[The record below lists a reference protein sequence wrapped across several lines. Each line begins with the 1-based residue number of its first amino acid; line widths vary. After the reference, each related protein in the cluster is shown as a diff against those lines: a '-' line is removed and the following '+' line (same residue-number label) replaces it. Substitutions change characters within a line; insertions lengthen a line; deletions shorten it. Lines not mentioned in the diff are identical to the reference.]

1 MGWVPPRRQVAIA
14 GIAGALGLLWLI
26 AIASYQSIVGF
37 EDRMRWV
44 ARSHDILANIEEMSA
59 DYAQTRGSW
68 YGYMATGDQR
78 RLDTFRVS
86 SERVREQIERVKT
99 LIEERNQRVSLLAL
113 EQLVHADLSRL
124 ADLAAVRDDNHAL
137 IGGPNEIFDALRA
150 SAVQIRDL
158 QSGLV
163 EEQHDILQRRQQE
176 SEDAGTFIR
185 AAIAFGYSAC
195 LLVLTISLLYFYR
208 EAQARIRA
216 QARIMDLNSALHERA
231 DALQAINKELE
242 DFSYSVSH
250 DLRAPIRA
258 ISSFTHIL
266 EQEYGPALDAEGL
279 RLLDVVRGNAERMG
293 SLIDD
298 LLAFSRVGRQS
309 MAPAPIEMTALVD
322 EVIASL
328 RVDSRN
334 GIRARIDI
342 EKLPAAVGDH
352 ALLFLV
358 WSNLIDNALKYTSK
372 VEQPM
377 IRIAGNSDN
386 DWTVYTIEDNGSGFD
401 MQYADKLFEVFQRLH
416 HARDFPGT
424 GVGLAIV
431 KRIIDR
437 HEGRVHAEGK
447 LGEGARFMFAL
458 PIRGGAHDV

>member
-1 MGWVPPRRQVAIA
+1 MAWVPPRRQVAIA

-44 ARSHDILANIEEMSA
+44 ARSHDILVNIEEMSA
-59 DYAQTRGSW
+59 SYARTRGSW
-68 YGYMATGDQR
+68 YGYMAAGDQR
-78 RLDTFRVS
+78 RLDAFYVS
-86 SERVREQIERVKT
+86 SERVREQIERVKA
-99 LIEERNQRVSLLAL
+99 LIEEPSRRVRLLAL
-113 EQLVHADLSRL
+113 EQLVRADLSRL
-124 ADLAAVRDDNHAL
+124 AELAALRVEDGA
-137 IGGPNEIFDALRA
+137 PNDENDVFDTLRA
-150 SAVQIRDL
+150 SADHIREL

-163 EEQHDILQRRQQE
+163 EEQRGILQERREE
-176 SEDAGTFIR
+176 SEAAGTFIR
-185 AAIAFGYSAC
+185 ATIAFGYSAC
-195 LLVLTISLLYFYR
+195 LLVLMISLLYFHR

-216 QARIMDLNSALHERA
+216 QARVMDLNRVLNERA

-250 DLRAPIRA
+250 DLRGPIRA
-258 ISSFTHIL
+258 ISSFTQIL
-266 EQEYGPALDAEGL
+266 EQEYGLALDAEGL
-279 RLLDVVRGNAERMG
+279 RLLGVVRGNAERMG

-309 MAPAPIEMTALVD
+309 MSPSPIEMTALVD

-328 RVDSRN
+328 RVDSRDAV
-334 GIRARIDI
+334 RAHIDI
-342 EKLPAAVGDH
+342 EKLPDAVGDR
-352 ALLFLV
+352 ALLSQV
-358 WSNLIDNALKYTSK
+358 WSNLIDNALKYSSK
-372 VEQPM
+372 VERPM

-386 DWTVYTIEDNGSGFD
+386 DWTVYTIEDNGPGFD
-401 MQYADKLFEVFQRLH
+401 MQYVDKLFEVFQRLH

-437 HEGRVHAEGK
+437 HEGRVRAEGK

-458 PIRGGAHDV
+458 PIRGGANDG

>member
-1 MGWVPPRRQVAIA
+1 MAWVPPRRQFAIA
-14 GIAGALGLLWLI
+14 GIACAVGLLWLI

-37 EDRMRWV
+37 EERMRWV
-44 ARSHDILANIEEMSA
+44 ARSHDVLANIEQMSA
-59 DYAQTRGSW
+59 NHAQARGAW
-68 YGYMATGDQR
+68 YGYMATGDGR
-78 RLDTFRVS
+78 RLDSFHAA
-86 SERVREQIERVKT
+86 SERVREQMEHVKA
-99 LIEERNQRVSLLAL
+99 LIEEPGQRVRLLTL
-113 EQLVHADLSRL
+113 EQSVHADLSRL
-124 ADLAAVRDDNHAL
+124 DDLAAERDDNHAL
-137 IGGPNEIFDALRA
+137 NGQNEAFDALQV
-150 SAVQIRDL
+150 SAVQIREL
-158 QSGLV
+158 RSGLV
-163 EEQHDILQRRQQE
+163 EEQHDILQRRRQE
-176 SEDAGTFIR
+176 SEAAGTFIR
-185 AAIAFGYSAC
+185 AAIAFGYGAG
-195 LLVLTISLLYFYR
+195 LLVLTISLLYFHR

-216 QARIMDLNSALHERA
+216 QTRIMDLNRVLNERA

-258 ISSFTHIL
+258 ISSFAHIL
-266 EQEYGPALDAEGL
+266 EQEYGRALDAEGL
-279 RLLDVVRGNAERMG
+279 RLLGVVRDNAERMG

-309 MAPAPIEMTALVD
+309 MSPAAIDMTALVE

-328 RVDSRN
+328 RVEAPD
-334 GIRARIDI
+334 GIRAHIDI
-342 EKLPAAVGDH
+342 GELPCAIGDH
-352 ALLFLV
+352 GLLYHV
-358 WSNLIDNALKYTSK
+358 WLNLIDNALKYTGK
-372 VEQPM
+372 NERPM
-377 IRIAGNSDN
+377 IRIMGNSDN
-386 DWTVYTIEDNGSGFD
+386 DWAIYTIEDNGSGFD

-458 PIRGGAHDV
+458 PIHGGTHDG